1 MPPMS
6 ILVAVDFSA
15 PSRLAL
21 ERAVAIARAH
31 GARLQLIH
39 AFDAASWKNLRS
51 LATPKKRLLA
61 DQPNARAGERLRA
74 MAAQLERDHG
84 IRVSTRM
91 PSGHAS
97 RAIAAA
103 ARSAQA
109 SLVVLG
115 AHGQRLG
122 DRLYLGSTALGV
134 LRGVDCPVL
143 VVRNAAAAPY
153 RNCLVGMDFSPP
165 SARAATA
172 AAVLFPA
179 ADLTLLHAVQT
190 IEGPMLLT
198 GELRQAVRAGLAE
211 LRAQAGAR
219 LAKAF
224 AGPQPGRLAAA
235 RRRAVAGPATAA
247 LLRALQNGRFD
258 VVALGRDARPA
269 LAERVIGSVPAN
281 LLTQSPADLLIVP

>member
-21 ERAVAIARAH
+21 ERAVAIARARD
-31 GARLQLIH
+31 ARLQLIH

-84 IRVSTRM
+84 ISVSTRM

-122 DRLYLGSTALGV
+122 DRIYLGSTALGV

-143 VVRNAAAAPY
+143 VVRNAGTAAY
-153 RNCLVGMDFSPP
+153 RRCLVGMDFSPP
-165 SARAATA
+165 AARAATA

-179 ADLTLLHAVQT
+179 AELTLLHAVQSV
-190 IEGPMLLT
+190 EGPMLLT
-198 GELRQAVRAGLAE
+198 GELREAVRAGVAE

-219 LAKAF
+219 LAQSF

-247 LLRALQNGRFD
+247 LLGALEGGRFD
-258 VVALGRDARPA
+258 LVALGRDARPA

-281 LLTQSPADLLIVP
+281 LLLHSPADLLIAP

>member
-1 MPPMS
+1 MT
-6 ILVAVDFSA
+6 ILVATDFSA
-15 PSRLAL
+15 HSRLAL
-21 ERAVAIARAH
+21 ARAAGIARAH

-39 AFDAASWKNLRS
+39 AFDAASWRNLRS

-74 MAAQLERDHG
+74 MAALLERDHA

-91 PSGHAS
+91 LSGHAS

-103 ARSAQA
+103 ARSTQA
-109 SLVVLG
+109 ALVVLG

-134 LRGVDCPVL
+134 VREVDCPVL
-143 VVRNAAAAPY
+143 VVRDAGTVTY
-153 RNCLVGMDFSPP
+153 RHCLVGMDFSPP

-172 AAVLFPA
+172 AAALFPA
-179 ADLTLLHAVQT
+179 ADLTLLHAVQA
-190 IEGPMLLT
+190 IAAPMLLT
-198 GELRQAVRAGLAE
+198 GELREAVRAGMAE
-211 LRAQAGAR
+211 LREQAGAR
-219 LAKAF
+219 LSKAF
-224 AGPQPGRLAAA
+224 AEPQPGRLAAA

-247 LLRALQNGRFD
+247 LQRELQGGRFD
-258 VVALGRDARPA
+258 LVALGRDARPA

-281 LLTQSPADLLIVP
+281 LLVGTPVDLLIVP

>member
-1 MPPMS
+1 MHPMN
-6 ILVAVDFSA
+6 ILVATDFSA
-15 PSRLAL
+15 PSRVAVA
-21 ERAVAIARAH
+21 RAVAIARNH

-61 DQPNARAGERLRA
+61 DQPNALAGERLRTL
-74 MAAQLERDHG
+74 AAQLERDHG

-103 ARSAQA
+103 ARSAKA

-122 DRLYLGSTALGV
+122 DRIYLGSTALGV
-134 LRGVDCPVL
+134 LRGVDCAVL
-143 VVRNAAAAPY
+143 VVRNAGIAAY
-153 RNCLVGMDFSPP
+153 RRCLVGMDFSPP

-172 AAVLFPA
+172 AAALFPD
-179 ADLTLLHAVQT
+179 ADLTLLHAIQALK
-190 IEGPMLLT
+190 GPMLLT
-198 GELRQAVRAGLAE
+198 GELREAVRAGMAE

-219 LAKAF
+219 LAQAF
-224 AGPQPGRLAAA
+224 TGPQPGRLAAA

-247 LLRALQNGRFD
+247 LLGALQDGHFD
-258 VVALGRDARPA
+258 LVALGRDARPA

-281 LLTQSPADLLIVP
+281 LLMHSPADLLIAP

>member
-1 MPPMS
+1 MSPMT
-6 ILVAVDFSA
+6 ILVATDFSA

-21 ERAVAIARAH
+21 ARAVAIARAH
-31 GARLQLIH
+31 GARLQLVH

-74 MAAQLERDHG
+74 MAARLERDHG

-91 PSGHAS
+91 PSGRAS

-134 LRGVDCPVL
+134 VREVDCPVL
-143 VVRNAAAAPY
+143 VARNEAAAPY
-153 RNCLVGMDFSPP
+153 RRCLVGMDFSPP

-172 AAVLFPA
+172 AAALFPA
-179 ADLTLLHAVQT
+179 ADLTLLHAVQAIT
-190 IEGPMLLT
+190 APMLLT
-198 GELRQAVRAGLAE
+198 GELREAVRAGMAE
-211 LRAQAGAR
+211 LRAQAGAQ

-224 AGPQPGRLAAA
+224 AGPQPGRLSAA

-247 LLRALQNGRFD
+247 LLRELGDGRFD
-258 VVALGRDARPA
+258 LVALGRDARPA

-281 LLTQSPADLLIVP
+281 LLTHSPADLLIVP